1 MLRTLGAIAIAIAV
15 GTAAPATA
23 STTFALTGNDS
34 INGTFGNQRV
44 FTAGGI
50 SVRASG
56 WRAVSNNGSYT
67 AERSYLARFSNGLGV
82 TSTGDNSGRDSL
94 HTIDNRNGF
103 DFVLFQFDR
112 AVTLTGAT
120 LNTYRVNGSR
130 DNDVFIGTVNTNLA
144 WTSGI
149 ALQNNSGLLNDL
161 IDAGISIKS
170 GTNTPTARSF
180 ASYGQFGN
188 LWLVGADFNN
198 IDGTDAF
205 KMRNLMVT
213 PVPEPATW
221 AMMIAG
227 FGAVGIGLRRRRR
240 QAVRFAC

>member
-1 MLRTLGAIAIAIAV
+1 MLRTLGAVAIAIAV
-15 GTAAPATA
+15 GTAAPAAA
-23 STTFALTGNDS
+23 STTFALTGNDPV
-34 INGTFGNQRV
+34 NGTFGNQRV

-50 SVRASG
+50 SVRATG
-56 WRAVSNNGSYT
+56 WRAVSSNGSFT
-67 AERSYLARFSNGLGV
+67 AQQSYLARFSNGLGV
-82 TSTGDNSGRDSL
+82 TSTDDNSGRDSL
-94 HTIDNRNGF
+94 HTIENRHGF

-120 LNTYRVNGSR
+120 LNTYRVNNSR
-130 DNDVFIGTVNTNLA
+130 DNDVFIGTVNTNLS
-144 WTSGI
+144 WTNGI

-170 GTNTPTARSF
+170 ATNTPASRSF

-198 IDGTDAF
+198 TDGTDAF

-227 FGAVGIGLRRRRR
+227 FGIIGAGLRRRR
-240 QAVRFAC
+240 QQVAPLAC